1 MVMMVIGQTLMAE
14 KSRKAP
20 AAWTVANAKA
30 RLSELIERAQAEP
43 QTITRNGKPSVVV
56 VSVEEWRRKA
66 ARKGSLADFLLSSP
80 LRGADLD
87 LERERDEPRDLAL

>member
-56 VSVEEWRRKA
+56 VSVEEWGRKA
-66 ARKGSLADFLLSSP
+66 ARKGSLAEFLLSSP

-87 LERERDEPRDLAL
+87 LERQRDEPRDVAL